1 MDASD
6 ENGEKKVNSP
16 VTTLT
21 VFHFAGKNR
30 LWAFGQMGL
39 AGRLLKNVPGL
50 RFYKLMGSGRGKVF
64 SLRPDWSRYA
74 FLGVWES
81 EKTANDFLQNS
92 IFITNYRQRTVRLAT
107 VKLRT
112 ISAHGL
118 WDGQNPFLPP
128 GVPYKGGSLAVL
140 TRANIRL
147 NRLVAFWRNAATV
160 NRQFEGAS
168 GYRASIG
175 IGEAPFVRQA
185 TFSIWDS
192 LEAIKTFAYQDGQ
205 EHRKTVRRVRE
216 EGWYGE
222 ELFARFAVIEMDQPF
237 P

>member
-1 MDASD
+1 LVTS
-6 ENGEKKVNSP
+6 ENKAISP

-21 VFHFAGKNR
+21 VFHFGKKNR
-30 LWAFGQMGL
+30 FWAFGQMGL
-39 AGRLLKNVPGL
+39 APRLLKNAPGL

-64 SLRPDWSRYA
+64 SMRPDWSRYA

-81 EKTANDFLQNS
+81 EEAARAFLKDS
-92 IFITNYRQRTVRLAT
+92 AFIKNYRARAVRLAT
-107 VKLRT
+107 LTLRT

-128 GVPYKGGSLAVL
+128 GAAYQGGQVAVL
-140 TRANIRL
+140 TRATIRL
-147 NRLVAFWRNAATV
+147 KRLGAFWRQAARV
-160 NRQFEGAS
+160 NRQFENAP
-168 GYRASIG
+168 GYRASLG

-192 LEAIKTFAYQDGQ
+192 LEEMQKFSYTPGTA
-205 EHRKTVRRVRE
+205 HRQTVRRVRG
-216 EGWYGE
+216 EGWYSE
-222 ELFARFAVIEMDQPF
+222 ELFARFAVIESDQPF